1 MHVMRCRLAYSVLVL
16 VLAVAGCGVSAEDRP
31 REIEPPRGPFPDMAT
46 AAPTAPEA
54 GAAAEPLYFVRA
66 DRLVAVIRRLRTA
79 PTVQEQVQHLIAGPT
94 GPESAADLASAL
106 NGTIEPVTVTVDGN
120 QATIEVGDD
129 VDGSG
134 RSAEVLA
141 FGQIVCT
148 LTARPD
154 VAGVSFRRDGRPL
167 GVPRDDGS
175 LSTGPLTAADY
186 AALTAPA

>member
-1 MHVMRCRLAYSVLVL
+1 MRCRPAYRCLVLIL
-16 VLAVAGCGVSAEDRP
+16 VLAVAGCGISAEDRP
-31 REIEPPRGPFPDMAT
+31 REIEPPRGPFTDMAT
-46 AAPTAPEA
+46 TVPSAPEA

-66 DRLVAVIRRLRTA
+66 DRLVAVIRRVLTA
-79 PTVQEQVQHLIAGPT
+79 PTVEEQVQHLIAGPT
-94 GPESAADLASAL
+94 EPESAEDLTSAL
-106 NGTIEPVTVTVDGN
+106 SGSIEPVAVTVVGN
-120 QATIEVGDD
+120 QATIDIGDD
-129 VDGSG
+129 IDGSG
-134 RSAEVLA
+134 RSDEVLA